1 MQRTLQQL
9 LRGGGRSLRI
19 TQCSLQLHAPRAA
32 LQPWALRLRAL
43 LCRPDSGTGRCEQ
56 SLYSTIIFAIMLQ
69 SCTRTRQGADG
80 FVVGLVAGRHASLQ
94 ERGVGPLGGLPGRL
108 TSCG

>member
-1 MQRTLQQL
+1 MNMQRTLQQL

-19 TQCSLQLHAPRAA
+19 AQCGLQLLAPRPA

-56 SLYSTIIFAIMLQ
+56 SLHSTIISHHRA
-69 SCTRTRQGADG
+69 A
-80 FVVGLVAGRHASLQ
+80 VLQ
-94 ERGVGPLGGLPGRL
+94 ENASR
-108 TSCG
+108 C